1 MVSYN
6 PKNLGEALVLLN
18 RHRGAT
24 VFAGG
29 TDLMVTRKFSPV
41 VVFVNGL
48 EELRRVGYENSC
60 LKLGAGLTYSELIR
74 MEIPQIMKDVFSQVA
89 SPAIRNRGTIGGNI
103 CNASPAGD
111 TLPMWYALEAEVEL
125 ASADDRGIITRR
137 TVPVKEFIHGVRKTD
152 RKENELLTAVLI
164 PAENLSK
171 DNFFCFEKVGA
182 RRSEAI
188 SKLSFFGTARVEDG
202 KIVRAEAAF
211 GAVGTTVVSA
221 DDPERLWK
229 GLTKEELREK
239 REEITEEYM
248 RGVKPI
254 DDQRSTAAYRREA
267 AENLFRNFEK
277 QVENLL

>member
-221 DDPERLWK
+221 DDPDRLWK

>member
-221 DDPERLWK
+221 DDPDRLWK

-254 DDQRSTAAYRREA
+254 DDQRSTAAYRRKA